1 MAIANYFYNETT
13 RKYVALFGTLF
24 NQIKIERAK
33 VDGTVVQDMIVPL
46 SYGPAQK
53 FLARLQQD
61 PNLNRKSAIN
71 LPRMSFEIMSMNY
84 DPERK
89 VGQTR
94 KILKTTDEV
103 TGQRNFT
110 YVGAP
115 YNLEFQ
121 LSIMTKYSED
131 AAKILEQ
138 IIPFFQPDFTQTVN
152 LIPGID
158 PLDIPII
165 LNSVTTEELYEGSF
179 EERRSV
185 LYTLGFTMK
194 GWYFGPQRKQK
205 VIKFIDTNLYKGTDA
220 NAPFLEGVDIRPGL
234 DSEGNPITGRDGIRA
249 TATATVENGVVT
261 AITVNED
268 GEKYSSSNTVIVTI
282 DPPSTTNAAAVA
294 TVSNNQISS
303 ISVTEGGGFYTNTPA
318 ITITDPNQSFTTA
331 TATATVNANN
341 IVTAI
346 NVTNSGTFYASAN
359 VSISEPAARA
369 SQIKFGNDAL
379 AHDNYSDVI
388 DIGPVDGTVATGI
401 NQGYAIEFWIY
412 PTIFPSSLALR
423 IVSFEGS
430 NMRIEYNATSGELF
444 YYPPFG
450 NGQSSRGYNLVL
462 NQWNHVRFEHVGS
475 AQTFVINGTVT
486 GGGFVGQGTI
496 LTNGTNVIIGDHIDT
511 SNNVA
516 NGDRSFIGFL
526 DNFRMDSITTLAGAA
541 GDSYTMPNT
550 ALSGSFITENF
561 EKEFATATANVV
573 NGEIVSIDVTDGGA
587 NYTSTPTVTITAP
600 NDSRSN
606 YRATATANVVNGA
619 VDSIDVTDAG
629 KFYVSANVSI
639 AVPTPV
645 TATANAVVSE
655 SGDISSI
662 IISNGGSGYSSAPT
676 VTIAEPRATS
686 LPYNQIEFDDN
697 WGIITTIV
705 EEE

>member
-24 NQIKIERAK
+24 NQIRIERAK

-46 SYGPAQK
+46 AYGPAQK
-53 FLARLQQD
+53 FLARLNQD

-94 KILKTTDEV
+94 KILKTTDEA
-103 TGQRNFT
+103 TGNRNFT

-138 IIPFFQPDFTQTVN
+138 IIPFFQPDFTQTVK
-152 LIPGID
+152 LIDGID

-165 LNSVTTEELYEGSF
+165 LNSVTTEELYEGTF

-205 VIKFIDTNLYKGTDA
+205 VIKFIDIDMHKGTEA
-220 NAPFLEGVDIRPGL
+220 NAPFLEGIDIKPGL

-249 TATATVENGVVT
+249 TAAATVTNGVVT
-261 AITVNED
+261 AINVIED
-268 GEKYSSSNTVIVTI
+268 GEKYSSSNTVVVTI
-282 DPPSTTNAAAVA
+282 GSPETTNAAATA
-294 TVSNNQISS
+294 TVSNNQVSEIA
-303 ISVTEGGGFYTNTPA
+303 VTEGGGFYTAVPA
-318 ITITDPNQSFTTA
+318 ITITDPNQSFVTA
-331 TATATVNANN
+331 TATA
-341 IVTAI
+341 
-346 NVTNSGTFYASAN
+346 VTNSNNEVSSITVNESGNFYASAN
-359 VSISEPAARA
+359 VSISAPAARA

-388 DIGPVDGTVATGI
+388 NIGSLGSNIATSPG
-401 NQGYAIEFWIY
+401 QGYSIEFWIY
-412 PTIFPSSLALR
+412 PTIFPSSYALR

-430 NMRIEYNATSGELF
+430 NVRIEYNATSGELF

-450 NGQSSRGYNLVL
+450 GGQSSRGYSLNL
-462 NQWNHVRFEHVGS
+462 NEWNHVRFEHVGS
-475 AQTFVINGTVT
+475 AQTFIINGTVT

-496 LTNGTNVIIGDHIDT
+496 LTSGTDVIIGDHVDS
-511 SNNVA
+511 SNNAA
-516 NGDRSFIGFL
+516 NGDRSFVGFL
-526 DNFRMDSITTLAGAA
+526 DNFTMDSITAISGSG
-541 GDSYTMPNT
+541 GDSYATPNT
-550 ALSGSFITENF
+550 AISGSYITENF
-561 EKEFATATANVV
+561 EKEFAAATANVV
-573 NGEIVSIDVTDGGA
+573 NGEVVSIDVTDPGA
-587 NYTSTPTVTITAP
+587 NYTSVPTVTITAP
-600 NDSRSN
+600 NDVRSN

-619 VDSIDVTDAG
+619 VDSIDVTDNG
-629 KFYVSANVSI
+629 KFYVSANVSV

-645 TATANAVVSE
+645 TAVANAIVNE
-655 SGDISSI
+655 SGDIERI
-662 IISNGGSGYSSAPT
+662 EIVNGGSGYGSAPL

-686 LPYNQIEFDDN
+686 LPYDQIEFDDN

>member
-53 FLARLQQD
+53 FLARLNQD

-71 LPRMSFEIMSMNY
+71 LPRMSFEIAGMAY

-94 KILKTTDEV
+94 KIIKNSGHPD
-103 TGQRNFT
+103 GSKNFT

-115 YNLEFQ
+115 YTIEFT

-138 IIPFFQPDFTQTVN
+138 IIPFFQPDYTQTVR
-152 LIPGID
+152 LIEGMD

-165 LNSVTTEELYEGSF
+165 LNSVSTEELYEGSF

-194 GWYFGPQRKQK
+194 GWYFGPQKTQK
-205 VIKFIDTNLYKGTDA
+205 VIKFVDLNLHDGVET
-220 NAPFLEGVDIRPGL
+220 NAPFLEGIDIKPGL
-234 DSEGNPITGRDGIRA
+234 DSNGNPISGRDGVRA
-249 TATATVENGVVT
+249 TAEAVVENGIVT
-261 AITVNED
+261 AINVIQD
-268 GEKYSSSNTVIVTI
+268 GEKYSSNNNVVVTI
-282 DPPSTTNAAAVA
+282 AAPSTTNATAIA
-294 TVSNNQISS
+294 TVSNNEISS
-303 ISVTEGGGFYTNTPA
+303 ITVTEAGGYYTSAPA
-318 ITITDPNQSFTTA
+318 ITITDPNANLVTA
-331 TATATVNANN
+331 TGTAVTNANN
-341 IVTAI
+341 VVSSI
-346 NVTNSGTFYASAN
+346 NVVNSGNFYASAN
-359 VSISEPAARA
+359 VSISEPAAFA

-379 AHDNYSDVI
+379 AHSNYSDVI
-388 DIGPVDGTVATGI
+388 NIGALASNIATGT
-401 NQGYAIEFWIY
+401 NQGYTIEFWIY
-412 PTIFPSSLALR
+412 PTIFPESYALR
-423 IVSFEGS
+423 VVSFEGS
-430 NMRIEYNATSGELF
+430 NVRIEYNATSGELF

-450 NGQSSRGYNLVL
+450 GGQSSRGYSLNL

-475 AQTFVINGTVT
+475 AQTFVLNGTVT

-496 LTNGTNVIIGDHIDT
+496 LTSGTDVILGDYVDA
-511 SNNVA
+511 SNNAA

-526 DNFRMDSITTLAGAA
+526 DNFTMSSITGLSGAS
-541 GDSYTMPNT
+541 GDVVGMPNT
-550 ALSGSFITENF
+550 AITGTYITENF
-561 EKEFATATANVV
+561 EKQPATATANVV
-573 NGEIVSIDVTDGGA
+573 NGEVVSIDVVNPGV
-587 NYTSTPTVTITAP
+587 NYTSVPTVTVTAP
-600 NDSRSN
+600 NDARSN
-606 YRATATANVVNGA
+606 YTATATANVVNGA
-619 VDSIDVTDAG
+619 VDSVDITDAG

-639 AVPTPV
+639 GLPNPV

-655 SGDISSI
+655 SGDITSI
-662 IISNGGSGYSSAPT
+662 VITNGGNGYSSVPI
-676 VTIAEPRATS
+676 VTIAEPAATS
-686 LPYNQIEFDDN
+686 IPYTDIEYDDD